1 MLIVASLNIFV
12 GMFNLL
18 PILPLDGGHMAVAIA
33 DEIRALFARIR
44 RKPRPA
50 GIDVNVLTPITMGV
64 FVVLA
69 VLTVVLLIADIINPI
84 SLNF

>member
-1 MLIVASLNIFV
+1 
-12 GMFNLL
+12 
-18 PILPLDGGHMAVAIA
+18 MAVAIA